1 MELKSTKDN
10 IYKIVLSKEEEEART
25 GMEGVDISELE
36 EMMEAVNTYIKYMV
50 DYTNGNMLCEAP
62 DSNPRDHL
70 VAITTIIKSL
80 YETLK
85 KDPTMVKT
93 AEWFRY
99 VLKKTI
105 EDDNFWISENKI
117 VYRRK

>member
-1 MELKSTKDN
+1 MKLKSVKDN
-10 IYKIVLSKEEEEART
+10 IYQIVLTKEEKDART
-25 GMEGVDISELE
+25 GMEGIDIEELE

-62 DSNPRDHL
+62 DSNPRDHV

-80 YETLK
+80 YVTLK
-85 KDPTMVKT
+85 KESTMQKT

-99 VLKKTI
+99 ILKKTI
-105 EDDNFWISENKI
+105 NDDRFWESEDKT
-117 VYRRK
+117 VYKK

>member
-1 MELKSTKDN
+1 MKIKSVKNN
-10 IYKIVLSKEEEEART
+10 IYQIVLTKEEEEARS
-25 GMEGVDISELE
+25 GMEGVEIEELE
-36 EMMEAVNTYIKYMV
+36 EMMESVNTYIKYMV
-50 DYTNGNMLCEAP
+50 DYTNGNMLCQAP
-62 DSNPRDHL
+62 DSNPRDHI

-85 KDPTMVKT
+85 KDPAMEKT

-105 EDDNFWISENKI
+105 NDGRFWDSDNKR
-117 VYRRK
+117 VYKK